1 MIMRENQENW
11 EMNLVELE
19 MSKNDIT
26 GDKIISKKNTTD
38 YTDNFDAIF
47 RKRKAEIDEQ
57 LAELE
62 VEDYKDNQGFGNE

>member
-1 MIMRENQENW
+1 
-11 EMNLVELE
+11 
-19 MSKNDIT
+19 MSKNKNNIT

-38 YTDNFDAIF
+38 YTDNFDGIF

-62 VEDYKDNQGFGNE
+62 VEDYKENKDAMW

>member
-1 MIMRENQENW
+1 
-11 EMNLVELE
+11 
-19 MSKNDIT
+19 MSKNKNNIT

-38 YTDNFDAIF
+38 YTDNFDGIF

-62 VEDYKDNQGFGNE
+62 VEDYKENKDDDSM

>member
-1 MIMRENQENW
+1 MRENQENW

>member
-1 MIMRENQENW
+1 
-11 EMNLVELE
+11 
-19 MSKNDIT
+19 MSKNRNPIT

-38 YTDNFDAIF
+38 YTDNFDGIF

-62 VEDYKDNQGFGNE
+62 VEDYKENKDAMW